1 MANTTSKSNGKKS
14 NTKKATAK
22 KKTTNTRNS
31 SSTSAKKAAET
42 RRQNELAKKNEKI
55 VKEVYLWIFV
65 AVSLLLFLSNFG
77 ICGIV
82 GNTLRGVM
90 LGVFGSMGY
99 VFPIILVIVVGLMA
113 YNEANIL
120 VVSNYCST

>member
-42 RRQNELAKKNEKI
+42 RRHLNWQRKMKKSLRKCI
-55 VKEVYLWIFV
+55 SGFLWQFHFY
-65 AVSLLLFLSNFG
+65 SF
-77 ICGIV
+77 
-82 GNTLRGVM
+82 
-90 LGVFGSMGY
+90 
-99 VFPIILVIVVGLMA
+99 
-113 YNEANIL
+113 
-120 VVSNYCST
+120 